1 MSEPPVI
8 NMEDDSGVASACLW
22 ETREKV
28 GEIIRTVKERGG
40 ARRGR
45 EWGKRGAQEEG
56 ESSTAEPADLSLLWA
71 SNAEGLKRQIL
82 AP

>member
-1 MSEPPVI
+1 
-8 NMEDDSGVASACLW
+8 MEDNSGVASACLC

-45 EWGKRGAQEEG
+45 AGGDWRVQEEG

>member
-1 MSEPPVI
+1 
-8 NMEDDSGVASACLW
+8 MEDDSGVASACLC

-40 ARRGR
+40 ARWGRVGARRGT
-45 EWGKRGAQEEG
+45 GGLQEEG

-71 SNAEGLKRQIL
+71 SNAEGLKQQIL